1 MNASERTPEDPTRLR
16 HATEVAVRLAVV
28 GLLLYWCFSIVRPF
42 AMPVIMAVVLAVAL
56 YPVYAKVEGLLAGRR
71 KPAAAIVVLASIVT
85 LLIPTA
91 LLSESLLDG
100 ARALS
105 ARVESG
111 SIAIPP
117 APGRVSEWPLL
128 GKPIFDLW
136 SQAHANLGSVVEQF
150 QPQLKALALKL
161 VAVARDGAW
170 AAVVLVIALLIAGFL
185 WIRREPTIEAG
196 RAFGRRLGGDRGEAI
211 LALAGATIRTVA
223 KGVIGVAAIQAG
235 LAAIGLVAAGVPAAG
250 LWALLVL
257 ILAVAQLPPLLVLGP
272 AIVYV
277 AATHDGTAT
286 IVLFAVWSLVVSF
299 ADAALKPLLLGRGSE
314 VPVAV
319 ILLGAIGGLMLHGL
333 IGLFVG
339 AVVLST
345 GHRLVKEW
353 VTS

>member
-1 MNASERTPEDPTRLR
+1 MSAPERPDGDAARLR
-16 HATEVAVRLAVV
+16 SATEVAVRLAVV

-42 AMPVIMAVVLAVAL
+42 VMPVVMGVVLAVAL
-56 YPVYAKVEGLLAGRR
+56 YPVYARVEALLAGRR
-71 KPAAAIVVLASIVT
+71 KPAAAIVVLAAI
-85 LLIPTA
+85 A
-91 LLSESLLDG
+91 LLLVPTVLLSDSVLHG
-100 ARALS
+100 ARGLS
-105 ARVESG
+105 DRVESG

-117 APGRVSEWPLL
+117 APDRVREWPLV
-128 GKPIFDLW
+128 GKPVSDLW
-136 SQAHANLGSVVEQF
+136 SRAHANLGSVVEQI
-150 QPQLKALALKL
+150 QPQIKALARKL
-161 VAVARDGAW
+161 VSVAKEGAW
-170 AAVVLVIALLIAGFL
+170 AALLIVIALLIAGFL
-185 WIRREPTIEAG
+185 WIRREDTIAAS
-196 RAFGRRLGGDRGEAI
+196 RAIGRRLDAQRGEAI
-211 LALAGATIRTVA
+211 VALAGATIRTVA
-223 KGVIGVAAIQAG
+223 KGVIGVAAIQSA

-277 AATHDGTAT
+277 AATHDATAT
-286 IVLFAVWSLVVSF
+286 IVLFAVWSLLVSF
-299 ADAALKPLLLGRGSE
+299 ADAALKPLLMGRGSE
-314 VPVAV
+314 IPVAV